1 MKKLLLALI
10 ALVST
15 STVALAQS
23 FNFDSNSLS
32 STTSFNYGINNNSTT
47 NVSGYTRS
55 NGTHVDSYTR
65 TMPNSTNHD
74 NFSTVGNLNPYT
86 ETVGT
91 RARDYS
97 TESYNYGAGHTIQT
111 GPRGGQYYVNDKGNK
126 VYVPKRY

>member
-10 ALVST
+10 ALAST

-23 FNFDSNSLS
+23 FNVNSNSLS
-32 STTSFNYGINNNSTT
+32 STTSFSYDVNNSTT

-55 NGTHVDSYTR
+55 NGTYVDSYTR

-74 NFSTVGNLNPYT
+74 NFSTYGNVNPYT
-86 ETVGT
+86 ETVGS

-111 GPRGGQYYVNDKGNK
+111 GPRGGQYYINDKGNK
-126 VYVPKRY
+126 VYVPKR

>member
-10 ALVST
+10 ALIST

-32 STTSFNYGINNNSTT
+32 STTSFNFGVNNTT

-65 TMPNSTNHD
+65 TMPNSNNHD